1 MTDAI
6 AVLISFV
13 LGCVV
18 TFFFVRKTIGERK
31 WREGYLHGFNFAW
44 DEKAKV
50 DEKIVTDR
58 MKKLRRSGPKLL
70 VIKGDKG

>member
-1 MTDAI
+1 MSDAA
-6 AVLISFV
+6 AVLMSFV

-18 TFFFVRKTIGERK
+18 TFFAVRKTIGERK
-31 WREGYLHGFNFAW
+31 WRDGYLYGW

-50 DEKIVTDR
+50 DEKIVNDR
-58 MKKLRRSGPKLL
+58 LKKLRRSGPKLL